1 MPSLCPPLLG
11 LLALSWL
18 CLASEITKP
27 DRLEARQTTSE
38 PCGHEATCTVSGDVG
53 RYHWRQIR
61 ASGTFTA
68 FTIVTVI
75 NTVSNTTRTST
86 VLADTPGNF
95 QPPQT
100 NSEGK
105 RIQTLTYN
113 ANGKTT
119 STVVTFPT
127 LFFDWP
133 NQYAVSGEYVLTTN
147 GKPSCVN
154 FGTTASTVVPISGD
168 PQPGPPRN
176 TESIFDMGADVLGWG
191 YTLEYNGQQ
200 GAADLVALIDL
211 LPDNSGLP
219 HSVVKSCLVTVY
231 SPANNKFDGA
241 WLAVGASSVSYVG
254 DDDHVT
260 STTAGPQRSPG
271 PTTKGVVS
279 DASPKVTGAPGSPA
293 TGSSSSGGSGS
304 EPGSGS
310 GSSSDSGPQTS
321 AIKTSDGHRLFWRS
335 GAVSLSFLLIPLL
348 IW

>member
-1 MPSLCPPLLG
+1 
-11 LLALSWL
+11 
-18 CLASEITKP
+18 
-27 DRLEARQTTSE
+27 
-38 PCGHEATCTVSGDVG
+38 VSGDVG

-95 QPPQT
+95 QPPPT
-100 NSEGK
+100 NSEGR
-105 RIQTLTYN
+105 RIQTLTYD

-147 GKPSCVN
+147 GKPSCVS
-154 FGTTASTVVPISGD
+154 FGTAASTVVPISGD
-168 PQPGPPRN
+168 PQPAPPRN

-191 YTLEYNGQQ
+191 YTLEHNGIH
-200 GAADLVALIDL
+200 GSDEFVHLIDL

-219 HSVVKSCLVTVY
+219 HSVVKKCVASVNQ
-231 SPANNKFDGA
+231 PANNKFDGA
-241 WLAVGASSVSYVG
+241 WLAVGASSVRYVG
-254 DDDHVT
+254 DDEHLT

-271 PTTKGVVS
+271 PTTKDVVS
-279 DASPKVTGAPGSPA
+279 DASPKVTGSPGSPA
-293 TGSSSSGGSGS
+293 TGSGSSGGSGS
-304 EPGSGS
+304 ESGS
-310 GSSSDSGPQTS
+310 GSASGPGSGPQTS
-321 AIKTSDGHRLFWRS
+321 AIKTSDGYRLSLGS
-335 GAVSLSFLLIPLL
+335 GAVSLWFLLISM
-348 IW
+348 IMI